1 MAFQR
6 QAKKLAQEI
15 EVLFETSSYW
25 EYEKLLGYGGFGVA
39 ILLRQK
45 GESEADKQRMAL
57 KVALPPAAEDLRTE
71 IEWLKKLHG
80 SKHIVQ
86 ILASCDRPSRLDW
99 DKNLQVTEEQPL
111 PPQTAFGSL
120 AQLEG
125 PVVALEYIENGDL
138 LTFFRRMTID
148 DVHMPNRMLWSLF
161 LCLIRACV
169 GMAYPIGSPIGTA
182 PVLETHPT
190 DGRPPQ
196 GITHN
201 DIAIRNIMVATGDD
215 LGEHHI
221 GHLFKLIDFGQT
233 NDFDGP
239 RLGPPRNL
247 LAVARLVAFM
257 IKMADINMRQTK
269 IYRGSS
275 TYVGEILPQYY
286 GNPYPW
292 LDPDLAGLIAE
303 CMYEDVNRRPTLKQV
318 LDRAGDGVMNK
329 RARSFPEPGEETD
342 DAIREFVQR
351 YILDP

>member
-1 MAFQR
+1 MPSVMELRR
-6 QAKKLAQEI
+6 QAEKLAQEI
-15 EVLFETSSYW
+15 QTHFETSSYW
-25 EYEKLLGYGGFGVA
+25 EYEKLLGYGGFGLA

-45 GESEADKQRMAL
+45 GEGPHRHRMAL

-71 IEWLKKLHG
+71 IEWLK
-80 SKHIVQ
+80 HIVRV
-86 ILASCDRPSRLDW
+86 LASCDRPSRLDW
-99 DKNLQVTEEQPL
+99 DNNKKLQVTEQQPL

-125 PVVALEYIENGDL
+125 PVLALEYIENGDL
-138 LTFFRRMTID
+138 LTLFRRMRFD

-161 LCLIRACV
+161 LCLIRACI
-169 GMAYPIGSPIGTA
+169 GMAYPIGGPIGTA
-182 PVLETHPT
+182 PVLEMHPN
-190 DGRPPQ
+190 DGRPPR

-233 NDFDGP
+233 NDVDGP
-239 RLGPPRNL
+239 RVGPRRNL

-257 IKMADINMRQTK
+257 IKMADISMRQTK
-269 IYRGSS
+269 MYRGSS
-275 TYVGEILPQYY
+275 TYAGEILPQSY

-292 LDPDLAGLIAE
+292 LDRDLAGLIAE
-303 CMYEDVNRRPTLKQV
+303 CMYEDMNRRPTLKQA
-318 LDRAGDGVMNK
+318 LDRAGDAVMNK
-329 RARSFPEPGEETD
+329 RARSFREPAEETD
-342 DAIREFVQR
+342 DAIRTFVQR